1 MRIVVITG
9 TGGSGKTNALRALED
24 VGFYAIDNLP
34 ILLLDGLVALFGGT
48 NGQTEKL
55 ALVIDAR
62 MTTLH
67 EHGARSIELVP
78 GILDAT
84 RARGHEVILV
94 HLDAATEILERRYSE
109 TRRRH
114 PLSTDGTVLSG
125 IENERALLDPL
136 RQACQ
141 TSLDTGQMSV
151 HDLRR
156 TVQHA
161 LAPSESQAS
170 RLSIGVMSFGFKY
183 GVPPEA
189 DLVFDVRFIQN
200 PYFVPELR
208 SQTGLDAPVAEY
220 VRAQE
225 SFLPFLA
232 KLQDLLD
239 FLLPEYEGEG
249 KAYLTIAIGCTGGR
263 HRSVVA
269 ARDLQAWIASKGFR
283 SDARHRDIAR

>member
-24 VGFYAIDNLP
+24 MGFYAIDNLP
-34 ILLLDGLVALFGGT
+34 IWLLDDLVELFGGSG
-48 NGQTEKL
+48 GQTEKL

-62 MTTLH
+62 MTILH
-67 EHGARSIELVP
+67 QDGARSIDLVP
-78 GILDAT
+78 GILEAT
-84 RARGHEVILV
+84 RARGHEVVLV
-94 HLDAATEILERRYSE
+94 HLDASTEILERRYSE

-125 IENERALLDPL
+125 IENERRLLDSL

-156 TVQHA
+156 TIQHA
-161 LAPSESQAS
+161 LAPAESQAS
-170 RLSIGVMSFGFKY
+170 RISIGVMSFGFKY

-189 DLVFDVRFIQN
+189 DLVFDVRFIEN

-208 SQTGLDAPVAEY
+208 TQSGLDGPVADY
-220 VRAQE
+220 VRSQD
-225 SFLPFLA
+225 SFQPFLERV
-232 KLQDLLD
+232 QELLE
-239 FLLPEYEGEG
+239 FLLPEYEREG
-249 KAYLTIAIGCTGGR
+249 KAYLTIALGCTGGR

-269 ARDLQAWIASKGFR
+269 ARDLQAWMASRGFR
-283 SDARHRDIAR
+283 SDARHRDVGR

>member
-24 VGFYAIDNLP
+24 AGFYAIDNLP
-34 ILLLDGLVALFGGT
+34 IRLLDDLVALFGHSG
-48 NGQTEKL
+48 GHTERL

-62 MTTLH
+62 MTMLH
-67 EHGARSIELVP
+67 QDGARSIELAP
-78 GILDAT
+78 DILDAT
-84 RARGHEVILV
+84 RAQGHEVVLV
-94 HLDAATEILERRYSE
+94 YLDAATEILERRYSE

-125 IENERALLDPL
+125 IQNERSLLDPL

-156 TVQHA
+156 TIQHA
-161 LAPSESQAS
+161 LAPSESQGS

-208 SQTGLDAPVAEY
+208 AKTGLDSEVSDY
-220 VRAQE
+220 VRAQD
-225 SFLPFLA
+225 SFTPFLEH
-232 KLQDLLD
+232 LQTLLE
-239 FLLPEYEGEG
+239 FLIPEYEREG

-263 HRSVVA
+263 HRSVVTA
-269 ARDLQAWIASKGFR
+269 CELHAWLGTKGFR
-283 SDARHRDIAR
+283 SDARHRDVAR

>member
-24 VGFYAIDNLP
+24 AGFYAIDNLP
-34 ILLLDGLVALFGGT
+34 IRLLDDLVALFGSSG
-48 NGQTEKL
+48 GDTERL

-62 MTTLH
+62 MTMLH
-67 EHGARSIELVP
+67 QDGARSIELAP
-78 GILDAT
+78 EILEAT
-84 RARGHEVILV
+84 RTQGHEVVLV
-94 HLDAATEILERRYSE
+94 YLDASTEILERRYSE

-125 IENERALLDPL
+125 ILNERSLLAPL

-141 TSLDTGQMSV
+141 TSLDTGEMSV

-156 TVQHA
+156 TIQHA
-161 LAPSESQAS
+161 LAPKDAEDS

-189 DLVFDVRFIQN
+189 DLVFDARFIQN

-208 SQTGLDAPVAEY
+208 SKTGLDQDVVDY
-220 VRAQE
+220 VRAQV
-225 SFLPFLA
+225 SFTPFLEH
-232 KLQDLLD
+232 LQSLLG
-239 FLLPEYEGEG
+239 FLLPEYEKEG

-263 HRSVVA
+263 HRSVVT
-269 ARDLQAWIASKGFR
+269 ARDLHAWLSKEGFR
-283 SDARHRDIAR
+283 SDARHRDVAR